1 MYFVFGQYFSIWVCI
16 WRNPYEI
23 FIWVFIWV
31 PYRWSCFSIW
41 VFIWHN
47 PYEICMWVFICV
59 PYRWPYFSIWVLSGA
74 THIGFVCGCLSG
86 SLIDGHIFLSG
97 YVSGATHIGFV
108 CGCLSGSL
116 VDILPALIPIWYP
129 YPVL

>member
-16 WRNPYEI
+16 WLNPYEI
-23 FIWVFIWV
+23 CIWVFIWV

-47 PYEICMWVFICV
+47 PYEICMWVFIWV
-59 PYRWPYFSIWVLSGA
+59 PYRWPNFSIWVL
-74 THIGFVCGCLSG
+74 
-86 SLIDGHIFLSG
+86 
-97 YVSGATHIGFV
+97 SGATHIGFV

-129 YPVL
+129 YPVLSGKCQINSKQSNGLLRLLLRI